1 MAEVYQHS
9 IRMANTLRVVEPVP
23 NLLQM
28 GNEFHPFD
36 GGAACESAP
45 QKIDFLPTGTR
56 LLASVYFRRMTPT
69 RFTMKTVLALFLAF
83 SVYGVSLGCVSI
95 CAAEVEAAEPTDAQE
110 VTASPEEC
118 DDDCCVLDTLQSRL
132 PERLRKAPE
141 SFAIDFYFA
150 AFRTDSIIACGPPG
164 GFSQT
169 AAIAF
174 IPLQQNPTLRI

>member
-1 MAEVYQHS
+1 MS
-9 IRMANTLRVVEPVP
+9 
-23 NLLQM
+23 
-28 GNEFHPFD
+28 F
-36 GGAACESAP
+36 P
-45 QKIDFLPTGTR
+45 QCTVKI
-56 LLASVYFRRMTPT
+56 LLAF
-69 RFTMKTVLALFLAF
+69 FLAL

-95 CAAEVEAAEPTDAQE
+95 CAAEVQAAEQTASMEE

-118 DDDCCVLDTLQSRL
+118 DDDCCVLDTLQSLL

-150 AFRTDSIIACGPPG
+150 AFRTGSISACGLSG
-164 GFSQT
+164 GFSQA